1 MQTVTLYRP
10 VGKNELEL
18 IAAGGYRSF
27 PPRLPG
33 QPIFYP
39 VLNVEYAE
47 QIARDWNTK
56 DESSGFAGFVLEF
69 DVDAPYLAAFEVKKV
84 GGTQH
89 LEYWIPAEELVEF
102 NRHIQGKIRV
112 IRRFP

>member
-1 MQTVTLYRP
+1 
-10 VGKNELEL
+10 L
-18 IAAGGYRSF
+18 IAASEYRLF
-27 PPRLPG
+27 PHRLPG

-69 DVDAPYLAAFEVKKV
+69 EVDAAYLTAFEMKKV

-89 LEYWIPAEELVEF
+89 VEYWIPAEELAEF